1 MFGLVG
7 RKGYMGFL
15 DKMAGAGIKIG
26 SRLAKA
32 QPSEAAGIKAKA
44 ANVAEY
50 MKAVSGEPA
59 EVKALPATANVDK
72 VGPRAKFGDRPGER
86 RPGPDGMPSYKDG
99 VAVVPKTGPAML
111 HKNEAVVPAKDNP
124 MSGTFDLVKGK
135 RQRKAKKELEHMRVR
150 KAKSGGMIVEHH
162 YTNSGD
168 HKMEEHVMKDLGAL
182 HSHMDEH
189 YGEPKPEG
197 ADVNEQTG
205 TEAMAQ
211 AVGE

>member
-1 MFGLVG
+1 MV
-7 RKGYMGFL
+7 KGFMADNFL
-15 DKMAGAGIKIG
+15 DKMAGAGISLG
-26 SRLAKA
+26 RRLAKPQA
-32 QPSEAAGIKAKA
+32 SEEAGLR
-44 ANVAEY
+44 
-50 MKAVSGEPA
+50 
-59 EVKALPATANVDK
+59 VKADTIKRYTDAVAQRPEDVKAIPATENVDK
-72 VGPRAKFGDRPGER
+72 IKPDAKFGDRPGER
-86 RPGPDGMPSYKDG
+86 RPGTGPYGMPSYKDG

-162 YTNSGD
+162 YTNPGD

-189 YGEPKPEG
+189 YGAPKPEG
-197 ADVNEQTG
+197 ADANEQTG